1 MARLRLQGQPGAMA
15 CAVTDVPAFPG
26 ERFTLGYPEAVG
38 DVAGPYWF
46 GSIKPAWE
54 ERDDGVWIS
63 TGEQPGQVSYVM
75 TLTPSEDAVTA
86 HFRLT
91 NHSATTWTHG
101 MAFNC
106 VQCAA
111 APSLRDH
118 DCLRHWVRAG
128 GQFRRLAEVPRVFGP
143 RPAIQLYSVEG
154 APPGRELPF
163 VANFHATPDVV
174 LAPWMAIVSR
184 DGKRLLATVSQ
195 PGLFLFQN
203 REYSCIHSGAGFGEL
218 EPGQTAEAV
227 NRTYFVE
234 APLADWHRRMCEEFG
249 RADDR

>member
-38 DVAGPYWF
+38 DAAGPYWF

-63 TGEQPGQVSYVM
+63 KGEQPGQVSYVM

-91 NHSATTWTHG
+91 NHSATG
-101 MAFNC
+101 
-106 VQCAA
+106 
-111 APSLRDH
+111 S
-118 DCLRHWVRAG
+118 G
-128 GQFRRLAEVPRVFGP
+128 
-143 RPAIQLYSVEG
+143 
-154 APPGRELPF
+154 
-163 VANFHATPDVV
+163 
-174 LAPWMAIVSR
+174 
-184 DGKRLLATVSQ
+184 LLATVSQ

-234 APLADWHRRMCEEFG
+234 APLADWRRRMCEEFG

>member
-46 GSIKPAWE
+46 GSIKPTWE

-63 TGEQPGQVSYVM
+63 KGEQPGQVSYVM

-111 APSLRDH
+111 ASSLRDH

-128 GQFRRLAEVPRVFGP
+128 GQFRRLAESAESVRSAPGNPALQRGRRAPREGASLCGQFPRHARCRACPLDGDRLARREAALGHRVAAWAVPVPEPRVLVHP
-143 RPAIQLYSVEG
+143 QWRRI
-154 APPGRELPF
+154 R
-163 VANFHATPDVV
+163 
-174 LAPWMAIVSR
+174 
-184 DGKRLLATVSQ
+184 
-195 PGLFLFQN
+195 
-203 REYSCIHSGAGFGEL
+203 
-218 EPGQTAEAV
+218 
-227 NRTYFVE
+227 RT
-234 APLADWHRRMCEEFG
+234 
-249 RADDR
+249 